1 MTPTDHKLGQQQVI
15 EGIDAQ
21 SVTTD
26 TTLTSRELLPPIE
39 KSTLQP
45 FEVELGKLSTPHR
58 PGYDRLY
65 SGDIE
70 VTP

>member
-15 EGIDAQ
+15 EGIGAQ

-45 FEVELGKLSTPHR
+45 FEVELGKLSIPPR

-65 SGDIE
+65 SGETE